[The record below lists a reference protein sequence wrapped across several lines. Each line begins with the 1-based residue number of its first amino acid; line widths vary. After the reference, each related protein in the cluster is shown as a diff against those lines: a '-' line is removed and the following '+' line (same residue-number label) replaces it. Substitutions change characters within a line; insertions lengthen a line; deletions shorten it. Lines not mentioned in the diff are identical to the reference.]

1 MEESL
6 TLRVGEH
13 MNPVIL
19 LFSLLRLDLNVYTA
33 VYLLSEFHDPWD
45 LETS

>member
-1 MEESL
+1 M
-6 TLRVGEH
+6 LRAGKH
-13 MNPVIL
+13 TNPVVL

>member
-6 TLRVGEH
+6 TLRAGEH
-13 MNPVIL
+13 MNPAIL